1 MKNLTRSELSRRRLV
16 PSMRSKRKQQDDA
29 AEGAHPGAEAAE
41 EGPNVAEPMSDQH
54 DDHEVS
60 QDDQD
65 MSQDGTGF
73 ETDELKDD

>member
-1 MKNLTRSELSRRRLV
+1 MKNLTHSELSRRRLV
-16 PSMRSKRKQQDDA
+16 PSKRSKRKQQDDA

-54 DDHEVS
+54 DDHEVP